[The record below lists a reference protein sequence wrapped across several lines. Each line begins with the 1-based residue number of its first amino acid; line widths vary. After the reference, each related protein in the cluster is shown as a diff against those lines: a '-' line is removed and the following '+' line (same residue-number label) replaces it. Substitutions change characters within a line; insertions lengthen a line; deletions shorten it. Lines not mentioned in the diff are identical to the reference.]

1 MPVPVYIFIEKLYFV
16 QKLQLRKY
24 FLWKKAER
32 NCNLFLLKEKVIIY
46 NMKFWGFLVNEQTS
60 WLKLKLKFFYV
71 VFFCSQLYI
80 HVPMKLCTISILVN
94 SFVVILKDLTL
105 ALMHEYTC
113 ISTCTFKLC

>member
-16 QKLQLRKY
+16 QKLQLQKY